1 MKNQQLGFTKL
12 LVPCFT
18 KLINFFLLNIY
29 RLAYFKFFLFKK
41 WNNEK
46 QINKFLLK
54 KPVKVI
60 IRNDRIGDSIITLP
74 FLLGTSQQGKYF
86 YISDYIDQIFNSF
99 DCESNWKP
107 FKKCKYK
114 CNLIGANL
122 TGQPTKQIKEIS
134 RFKNNFLFT
143 QLSFRNSK
151 SKGLPILFSPNFQSN
166 ISQSRFI
173 ENSFNLL
180 KIKTNPIDGIKNLNI
195 ICYESF
201 NIKKNNKYQNSIL
214 IFLGLGLD
222 QGRRINYETL
232 KNIQNFCSTNNYKIS
247 IQEEP
252 GFEDTYIKLSK
263 NIKFELIPSSQIT
276 DLFKNFIYFKLVIGF
291 DCGPMHL
298 ASLFTKTLTL
308 FSHTSPN
315 QWGFHIWLKKET
327 LYKFNYKNNNL
338 FLQKTLNLGTNKN
351 NWIIYKDTFRCPIHN
366 DKRFQNIYSGNSC
379 CNLNLINIKD
389 ILKKVLYEI

>member
-1 MKNQQLGFTKL
+1 MGFTKL
-12 LVPCFT
+12 LVICLT
-18 KLINFFLLNIY
+18 KLINFFFLNFY
-29 RLAYFKFFLFKK
+29 RITYLKFWLIQKRSIEKK
-41 WNNEK
+41 
-46 QINKFLLK
+46 INKFLLK
-54 KPVKVI
+54 RPVKLL

-74 FLLGTSQQGKYF
+74 FLLGTSEQGKHF
-86 YISDYIDQIFNSF
+86 YISEYIDQIFNNF
-99 DCESNWKP
+99 YCESNWKP

-114 CNLIGANL
+114 GNLIGANL
-122 TGQPTKQIKEIS
+122 TGQSTKQIKEIS

-180 KIKTNPIDGIKNLNI
+180 KIKTNPIDGIKNLNNK
-195 ICYESF
+195 CYESF
-201 NIKKNNKYQNSIL
+201 NIKKNNHYQNSIL

-222 QGRRINYETL
+222 KGRRINYETL
-232 KNIQNFCSTNNYKIS
+232 KNIQNFCLTNNYKIS

-252 GFEDTYIKLSK
+252 GFEDTYSELSK
-263 NIKFELIPSSQIT
+263 NIKFELISSNQIS
-276 DLFKNFIYFKLVIGF
+276 DLLKNFIYFKLVIGF

-298 ASLFTKTLTL
+298 ASLITNTLTL

-366 DKRFQNIYSGNSC
+366 DKRFQNIYSGKYC
-379 CNLNLINIKD
+379 CDLNLVNIEE
-389 ILKKVLYEI
+389 ILKNILDQI